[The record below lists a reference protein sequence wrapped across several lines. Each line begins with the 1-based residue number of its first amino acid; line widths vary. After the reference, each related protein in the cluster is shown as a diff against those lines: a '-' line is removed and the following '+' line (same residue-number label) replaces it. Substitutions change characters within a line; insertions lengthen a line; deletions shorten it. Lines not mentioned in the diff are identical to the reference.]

1 MSNRRQPRSH
11 SGGANH
17 ERWIISYAD
26 FVTLL
31 FAFFVVLFAT
41 SSADMAKARAVA
53 ESVKAAFSEKTYAQV
68 NPSKKPQ
75 TNTLLAPPREDLSA
89 TEALLRK
96 QLQDEI
102 RKGQIELRRESRGLV
117 ISFKQAGIFNSGEA
131 SVKDSALPAMAKLA
145 TAMEQIPNQVR
156 LEGHTD
162 NQPISNDQFKN
173 NWELSSA
180 RSIAFLQIITGK
192 FHMPMDRLA
201 VSGYADVVPIADNS
215 TEAGRARN
223 RRVDV
228 VILSSAAAGL
238 EPMTSFEAAP
248 VASQTASKGVSH

>member
-1 MSNRRQPRSH
+1 MSNRRQPRSR
-11 SGGANH
+11 GDGANH
-17 ERWIISYAD
+17 ERWVISYAD

-53 ESVKAAFSEKTYAQV
+53 ESVKAAFSEKTYAQI

-75 TNTLLAPPREDLSA
+75 PTTNTLLSPPREDLSA

-102 RKGQIELRRESRGLV
+102 RKGEIELHRESRGLV

-131 SVKDSALPAMAKLA
+131 AIKDSALPAMGKLA
-145 TAMEQIPNQVR
+145 NALEQIPNQVR

-162 NQPISNDQFKN
+162 NQPIYNDQFKN

-215 TEAGRARN
+215 TEAGRARK
-223 RRVDV
+223 R
-228 VILSSAAAGL
+228 ISA
-238 EPMTSFEAAP
+238 TRS
-248 VASQTASKGVSH
+248 

>member
-1 MSNRRQPRSH
+1 MATNRRHRSH
-11 SGGANH
+11 GGANH
-17 ERWIISYAD
+17 ERWVISYAD

-41 SSADMAKARAVA
+41 SNADRAKARAVSEA
-53 ESVKAAFSEKTYAQV
+53 VKAAFSEKTYATV
-68 NPSKKPQ
+68 ADSKIDKTKGQLPK
-75 TNTLLAPPREDLSA
+75 EDLSS
-89 TEALLRK
+89 TEALLRQ
-96 QLQDEI
+96 QLKDEI
-102 RKGQIELRRESRGLV
+102 RKGEIELHRESRGLV
-117 ISFKQAGIFNSGEA
+117 ISFKQAGIFDSGDA
-131 SVKDSALPAMAKLA
+131 TVKDSALPSMAKLA
-145 TAMEQIPNQVR
+145 SAMEQIPNQVR

-162 NQPISNDQFKN
+162 NQPIYNDHFKN

-215 TEAGRARN
+215 TEEGRAKN

-228 VILSSAAAGL
+228 VILSASAAGF
-238 EPMTSFEAAP
+238 EPEATP
-248 VASQTASKGVSH
+248 R

>member
-17 ERWIISYAD
+17 ERWVISYAD
-26 FVTLL
+26 FITLL

-41 SSADMAKARAVA
+41 SNADMAKARAVSEA
-53 ESVKAAFSEKTYAQV
+53 VKAAFSEKTYAPQ
-68 NPSKKPQ
+68 NPSKKPT
-75 TNTLLAPPREDLSA
+75 TNTLLNAHTEDLTA
-89 TEALLRK
+89 TEALLRR
-96 QLQDEI
+96 QLQEEI
-102 RKGQIELRRESRGLV
+102 RKGEIELRRESRGLV
-117 ISFKQAGIFNSGEA
+117 ISFKQAGIFDSGEA
-131 SVKDSALPAMAKLA
+131 TVKPTAMTAMGKLA

-162 NQPISNDQFKN
+162 NQPISNDHFKN

-201 VSGYADVVPIADNS
+201 VSGYADVVPIADNA
-215 TEAGRARN
+215 TDAGRARN

-228 VILSSAAAGL
+228 VILSSSAAGL
-238 EPMTSFEAAP
+238 EPAP
-248 VASQTASKGVSH
+248 VVPSSARGASR